1 MEPLTK
7 IVKDDLNREVKLP
20 LQAKRIISC
29 VPSLSEFI
37 WDLGLK
43 DELVGVTKFC
53 VHPEELIETKEII
66 GGTKQLKVDK
76 IKDLTPDLVIA
87 NKEENIKSEIEA
99 ISKFCPVYVTDI
111 NSQQDAAESLFRLSI
126 ALNKEHEGNEI
137 RNKLQSLNFPQQ
149 KQSCLYFIWKKPYML
164 AGNDTYI
171 SSMLEAHGYENI
183 LHENRYP
190 AKSSED
196 LRKLNP
202 IAVLLSSEPYPF
214 KEKHLQEFQDI
225 FPNSEI
231 KIVDGE
237 RYSWYGTRILHL
249 EGLI

>member
-7 IVKDDLNREVKLP
+7 IVKDDLGREIKIP
-20 LQAKRIISC
+20 FETKRIISC
-29 VPSLSEFI
+29 VPSITEFI

-43 DELVGVTKFC
+43 EELIGVTKFC
-53 VHPEELIETKEII
+53 VHPDILLKTKEKI

-76 IKDLTPDLVIA
+76 IKSLAPDLVIA

-99 ISKFCPVYVTDI
+99 ISDFCPVYVTDI
-111 NSQQDAAESLFRLSI
+111 NSKQDAEDSLYSLSK
-126 ALNKEHEGNEI
+126 AFNKEQIGNEL
-137 RNKLQSLNFPQQ
+137 RNKLRALEFSQNN
-149 KQSCLYFIWKKPYML
+149 KSCLYFIWKNPYML

-171 SSMLEAHGYENI
+171 NSMLERHGYDNI
-183 LHENRYP
+183 LKENRYP
-190 AKSSED
+190 SKSTED
-196 LRKLNP
+196 LKSLNP
-202 IAVLLSSEPYPF
+202 SAVLLSSEPYPF
-214 KEKHLQEFQDI
+214 KEKHIKEFQDI

-237 RYSWYGTRILHL
+237 RFSWYGTRILHL